1 MWQDGGPEACVRDT
15 WVLELRDMRLV
26 RLAFLLGAAVLSA
39 QATPQPLGLAGVQ
52 TPSTASAPPPTLAR
66 GRVDKEGV
74 LRPRRDRGVKSY

>member
-1 MWQDGGPEACVRDT
+1 MVGPDT

-52 TPSTASAPPPTLAR
+52 APSTAPATPQPWAR
-66 GRVDKEGV
+66 DRVNKEGV
-74 LRPRRDRGVKSY
+74 LRPRRDRDVKSY